1 MKPEKPALH
10 LFFIRSTSASSKLL
24 DQLFLAIAANG
35 GLPAQQEFFTGV
47 YGVAACAARN
57 LRAAFC
63 SRVGKTSELC
73 RKSGFFHNAGTKPRC
88 LEKTHGLASLW
99 STQGVDH
106 ATKSIYRRFYKSS
119 AGAPRSVPAM
129 VIILRGGSNL
139 CCRPPERA
147 AAEKQGPRR
156 AASSAARRPA
166 DRSARR

>member
-63 SRVGKTSELC
+63 SRVGKTSEFC
-73 RKSGFFHNAGTKPRC
+73 RKSVFPRC
-88 LEKTHGLASLW
+88 RNKTALSGKTHGLAPLW
-99 STQGVDH
+99 SAQGVDH
-106 ATKSIYRRFYKSS
+106 VAKSIYCR
-119 AGAPRSVPAM
+119 V
-129 VIILRGGSNL
+129 LQNL
-139 CCRPPERA
+139 QR
-147 AAEKQGPRR
+147 
-156 AASSAARRPA
+156 ARRKACPLW
-166 DRSARR
+166 

>member
-1 MKPEKPALH
+1 MKPEKPVLH
-10 LFFIRSTSASSKLL
+10 LLFIRSISASSKPP
-24 DQLFLAIAANG
+24 DQLFSQSPPMAGCPRSKNFLQVYTVW
-35 GLPAQQEFFTGV
+35 LPCTAQ
-47 YGVAACAARN
+47 N

-63 SRVGKTSELC
+63 SRVGKTSEFC

-147 AAEKQGPRR
+147 TAEKQGPRR